1 MAARHEVIDRAGWR
15 LELSGEASI
24 LSDMI
29 RDKLIGLSVASAAG
43 ENGPPN
49 RRSRYA
55 ATYQIRLGGA
65 SPEAFD
71 AFVKVYDPPRNSDRL
86 KRWLGG
92 SRASR
97 AARAAALL
105 AASGINAPRILL
117 RGEEPATGRTMLV
130 AERAEGVSLAAFL
143 AELPRSPAGE
153 QGRVLQKRR
162 VQQKREVLRALG
174 AEVAALHRAGFIHG
188 DLTPYNVFVTDS
200 TPIRFAFID
209 HDRTRRAFAP
219 GRRRRQLRN
228 LVQLLRF
235 DLPRLTAADR
245 MRIFRAWSAG
255 LELQRRDRV
264 MHRGFKMLKLRIAR
278 DFRSK
283 SARSAART
291 VANPGAPIAKLAGS
305 GAPIRRHNPAD

>member
-1 MAARHEVIDRAGWR
+1 MATRHQVTDRAGWR
-15 LELSGEASI
+15 LELSGEAAL
-24 LSDMI
+24 LSDLI
-29 RDKLIGLSVASAAG
+29 RDKLIRWSVASAAG

-55 ATYQIRLGGA
+55 ATYQIRPGGA

-71 AFVKVYDPPRNSDRL
+71 AFVKVYDPPRNSGRL
-86 KRWLGG
+86 KGWFRG

-105 AASGINAPRILL
+105 AASGINAPRVLL
-117 RGEEPATGRTMLV
+117 CGEEAATGRTMLV

-143 AELPRSPAGE
+143 AEPPRSPIGQ
-153 QGRVLQKRR
+153 QGWWL
-162 VQQKREVLRALG
+162 QKREVLRALG

-245 MRIFRAWSAG
+245 MRIFQAWSAG
-255 LELQRRDRV
+255 LELQRRNRV

-278 DFRSK
+278 DLRSK
-283 SARSAART
+283 GAAATARAMG
-291 VANPGAPIAKLAGS
+291 NPGAPIVMQPGS
-305 GAPIRRHNPAD
+305 GARRANPAG

>member
-1 MAARHEVIDRAGWR
+1 MAARHEITKRAGWR
-15 LELSGEASI
+15 LELSGEAPI
-24 LSDMI
+24 LSGMI
-29 RDKLIGLSVASAAG
+29 RDKLIGSSVASAAG
-43 ENGPPN
+43 ENSPPI

-55 ATYQIRLGGA
+55 ATYQIRIGGA
-65 SPEAFD
+65 SPEGFD

-86 KRWLGG
+86 KRLLGG

-105 AASGINAPRILL
+105 AASGINAPPVLL
-117 RGEEPATGRTMLV
+117 CGEEPATGRTMLV
-130 AERAEGVSLAAFL
+130 AERAGGVSLAAFL
-143 AELPRSPAGE
+143 AEPPRSPAGPM
-153 QGRVLQKRR
+153 GPVL
-162 VQQKREVLRALG
+162 QKREVLRALG

-188 DLTPYNVFVTDS
+188 DLTPYNVFVADS
-200 TPIRFAFID
+200 TPIRFTFID

-235 DLPRLTAADR
+235 DLPRLTAPDR
-245 MRIFRAWSAG
+245 VRIFQAWSAG

-278 DFRSK
+278 DLRGQRAG
-283 SARSAART
+283 SA
-291 VANPGAPIAKLAGS
+291 ANPGAPIAKLA
-305 GAPIRRHNPAD
+305 D

>member
-1 MAARHEVIDRAGWR
+1 MAARSEVTDGTVTDRAGWR
-15 LELSGEASI
+15 LELSADASI
-24 LSDMI
+24 LSDVI

-43 ENGPPN
+43 ENGAPN

-71 AFVKVYDPPRNSDRL
+71 AFVKVYDPPRSSDRL
-86 KRWLGG
+86 KRLLGG

-117 RGEEPATGRTMLV
+117 CGEEPATGRTMLV

-143 AELPRSPAGE
+143 AEPPRSPAG
-153 QGRVLQKRR
+153 QKGRVL
-162 VQQKREVLRALG
+162 QKREVLRALG

-188 DLTPYNVFVTDS
+188 DLTPHNVFVTDS
-200 TPIRFAFID
+200 TPIRFTFID

-245 MRIFRAWSAG
+245 MRVFHAWSAG

-278 DFRSK
+278 DSRIK
-283 SARSAART
+283 SAGSPARA